1 MTVHPPS
8 EESLA
13 QAFKALA
20 EEVRLRILAFL
31 RNPEP
36 SCCRLPGEVCACDLE
51 AYLHLSQPTVSHHM
65 ARLVQAGLVRA
76 EKRGRHVFYRLNP
89 ESVLALAQ
97 YLKDLALKEEP

>member
-1 MTVHPPS
+1 MTVRPPT

-20 EEVRLRILAFL
+20 DEVRLRILVFL
-31 RNPEP
+31 HSPEP
-36 SCCRLPGEVCACDLE
+36 GCCRLPGEVCACDLE
-51 AYLHLSQPTVSHHM
+51 AHLNLSQPTVSHHM

-89 ESVLALAQ
+89 EPLLALAQ
-97 YLKDLALKEEP
+97 YLKDLAPKEEL